1 MPSKKISQLVPAVS
15 GLGSDEFP
23 IAQGGISKKIRLSQ
37 IADFITGPELQYL
50 TSELSVLSKTTDVST
65 GSQQSWD
72 LSYTVPTGSVILS
85 VQISLDNDILSSLA
99 TKIGIGINSDP
110 DKYGKTTGLT
120 QNLKIDTIPSWTIL
134 SEEEDIRLFA
144 VDDGGDIVGT
154 IGGGINNKIQVHIIY
169 LNLVSL
175 PSV

>member
-1 MPSKKISQLVPAVS
+1 MPSRKISQLAPAVS
-15 GLGSDEFP
+15 GLETDEFP
-23 IAQGGISKKIRLSQ
+23 IAQAGITKKIRLSQ

-50 TSELSVLSKTTDVST
+50 TSELSVLGQTINISV

-72 LSYTVPTGSVILS
+72 LSYIIPIGSVILS

-99 TKIGIGINSDP
+99 TKIGVGIDSDS

-120 QNLKIDTIPSWTIL
+120 QNLKIDTIPSWVIL
-134 SEEEDIRLFA
+134 LQEENIKLFA
-144 VDDGGDIVGT
+144 VDDDGNAIGT
-154 IGGGINNKIQVHIIY
+154 IGGDVNNRVQVRVIY
-169 LNLVSL
+169 LNLTSL